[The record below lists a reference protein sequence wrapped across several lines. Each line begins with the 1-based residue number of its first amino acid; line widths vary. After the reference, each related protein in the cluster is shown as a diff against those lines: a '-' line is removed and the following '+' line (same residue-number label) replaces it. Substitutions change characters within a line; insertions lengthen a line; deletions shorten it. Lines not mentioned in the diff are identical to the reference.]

1 MRYITI
7 KRKRG
12 NLFAAWLSYWCV
24 FDFPI
29 EKMPPPCA
37 KEIDCIDCEG
47 YCERISSHRGK
58 LFLESCEANGTKK
71 VLAYLHAIPVKNGKT
86 IAVELDDQEHEMFI
100 YLDENLISNMVKIP
114 AGDADA
120 SYIIKTSG
128 GIVKASIQ
136 VYHER

>member
-12 NLFAAWLSYWCV
+12 NLFAAWVSYWCV

-37 KEIDCIDCEG
+37 KEIDCIDCE
-47 YCERISSHRGK
+47 
-58 LFLESCEANGTKK
+58 
-71 VLAYLHAIPVKNGKT
+71 
-86 IAVELDDQEHEMFI
+86 
-100 YLDENLISNMVKIP
+100 
-114 AGDADA
+114 DADA

-128 GIVKASIQ
+128 GIVKAGIQ
-136 VYHER
+136 VLLKYRQKHV

>member
-1 MRYITI
+1 MRRIII

-29 EKMPPPCA
+29 EKMPPPCS
-37 KEIDCIDCEG
+37 KEIDCIDCED
-47 YCERISSHRGK
+47 YCERISSDKGK
-58 LFLESCEANGTKK
+58 LFLESCDVNGTKK

-86 IAVELDDQEHEMFI
+86 IVVELDNQEHEMFV
-100 YLDENLISNMVKIP
+100 YLNRNLISEMVKIP

-120 SYIIKTSG
+120 HYIIKTSG
-128 GIVKASIQ
+128 GIAKAGIQ
-136 VYHER
+136 LYPER